1 MIRAIHARGILEALA
16 RTAEAGPVF
25 DAVCRCVNEVDLIV
39 RTQTVEEQRGRV
51 IEDLE
56 ISIRLAH
63 ALRAREIL
71 TVRELESKTAEGL
84 MKSGGF
90 GKKMLREVRELLAS
104 LSVAGVPPLKL
115 KGDP

>member
-1 MIRAIHARGILEALA
+1 MGLSSA
-16 RTAEAGPVF
+16 AEAGPVF
-25 DAVCRCVNEVDLIV
+25 YAINKCVHELDLIA
-39 RTQTVEEQRGRV
+39 TAEMIESDRGRV
-51 IEDLE
+51 IDGME

-71 TVRELESKTAEGL
+71 TVRELEAKSAEEL
-84 MKSGGF
+84 VKLNGF

-104 LSVAGVPPLKL
+104 LNMKL